1 MRRHVDSEINQEWE
15 KDITEEDYL
24 KMTGEAYSRPHGNQS
39 KLQAVAS
46 KLQLVESCSCPA
58 SHLPQENNM
67 LLSVQ
72 LFAHAC
78 PGIPGRG
85 G

>member
-1 MRRHVDSEINQEWE
+1 MA
-15 KDITEEDYL
+15 
-24 KMTGEAYSRPHGNQS
+24 GEVYSCLHGDQS
-39 KLQAVAS
+39 KLQAVSS

-58 SHLPQENNM
+58 SHLPQENNKM

-78 PGIPGRG
+78 PGIPGRDG
-85 G
+85 